1 VPIRSLKFS
10 NSERILLHKFLFTF
24 SYIALLINRNKNI
37 LTTHWM
43 TYNLKLKLFN
53 IKKLNILFYFI
64 FYNKYIIINSIQ

>member
-1 VPIRSLKFS
+1 
-10 NSERILLHKFLFTF
+10 
-24 SYIALLINRNKNI
+24 
-37 LTTHWM
+37 M